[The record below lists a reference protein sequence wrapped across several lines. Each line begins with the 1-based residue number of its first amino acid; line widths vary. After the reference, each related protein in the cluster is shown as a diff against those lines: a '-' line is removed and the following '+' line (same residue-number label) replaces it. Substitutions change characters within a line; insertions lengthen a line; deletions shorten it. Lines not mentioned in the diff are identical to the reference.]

1 MLKGSFATIIKFK
14 IIRKILMDSALL
26 YIVVALGVSTVLNLF
41 LKRFGISQIIGYIF
55 TGTIMVYAFDLRYM
69 NDSLTLE
76 HIGEFGIVFLMFT
89 IGLEIS
95 LAKMNSMKKEIFFNG
110 FLQVGFTALIVY
122 AISHYIF
129 LLESISALILSLA
142 FALSST
148 AVVLSYLKSSKE
160 IHNPYGQRAT
170 GILIFQ
176 DIAVIPILILLGFLT
191 SNGDQSVVN
200 ILRDTVISA
209 VFVMGFMFIVG
220 KRVMTWLLHFSASSE
235 VDELF
240 MGSVLFIVVS
250 AALLASYAGFTY
262 SLGAFVAGMI
272 IAETKYHHKVES
284 DIAPFKD
291 ILLGTFFIVVG
302 MKIDVLFFIDNFW
315 LIVGIFMLVLVL
327 KTIITYLVLRIS
339 SSHVLSLK
347 TALAISQVGE
357 FSFVIFA
364 VASMGGLLER
374 ELESLFVLVVIF
386 SMIVTPFFI
395 SKINRFV
402 AYITRF
408 EYLGLNTSAFV
419 SRENHVIVCGYST
432 IGKFVAKNLDELG
445 APYVIIDNNPK
456 HVHEALSAGK
466 EAYLGDMS
474 KLSLLEA
481 LHAESSAA
489 VIVTLDNIEKKR
501 AICEAVLKHTKDIN
515 LIVKVATLEDKENLQ
530 DLDITSIVDTK
541 VEVGR
546 LLVEKMITCKMRY

>member
-1 MLKGSFATIIKFK
+1 
-14 IIRKILMDSALL
+14 MDTTLL
-26 YIVVALGVSTVLNLF
+26 YIVMALGVSTVFNLF
-41 LKRFGISQIIGYIF
+41 LKRIGISQIIGYIF
-55 TGTIMVYAFDLRYM
+55 TGTVIVYLFDLRYM
-69 NDSLTLE
+69 SNSSILE

-95 LAKMNSMKKEIFFNG
+95 LARMYNMKKEIFLNG
-110 FLQVGFTALIVY
+110 FMQVGFTALSVY
-122 AISHYIF
+122 AISHYLF
-129 LLESISALILSLA
+129 KLESIAALILSLA

-191 SNGDQSVVN
+191 SDANQSVFV
-200 ILRDTVISA
+200 ILRDTFISA
-209 VFVMGFMFIVG
+209 VVVIGLLFVVG

-240 MGSVLFIVVS
+240 MSSVLFIVVS
-250 AALLASYAGFTY
+250 AALLASFAGFTY

-272 IAETKYHHKVES
+272 IAETKYHHKVET

-302 MKIDVLFFIDNFW
+302 MKIDVAFFINNIDK
-315 LIVGIFMLVLVL
+315 IVGIFLLVMFL
-327 KTIITYLVLRIS
+327 KTAITYLILRLTGS
-339 SSHVLSLK
+339 SNPLSLK
-347 TALAISQVGE
+347 TALALSQVGE

-364 VASMGGLLER
+364 VASFGGLLDK

-386 SMIVTPFFI
+386 SMVITPFFI

-402 AYITRF
+402 AYITKY
-408 EYLGLNTSAFV
+408 EYLGLNTSAFEA
-419 SRENHVIVCGYST
+419 RRDHVIICGYSVT
-432 IGKFVAKNLDELG
+432 GKFVAKNLDNID
-445 APYVIIDNNPK
+445 AHYVIIDNNPK
-456 HVHEALSAGK
+456 HVQEAIKDGK

-501 AICEAVLKHTKDIN
+501 AICEAILKHTKDIN
-515 LIVKVATLEDKENLQ
+515 LVVKVSTLEDKENLQ
-530 DLDITSIVDTK
+530 DLPITSVVDDK

-546 LLVEKMITCKMRY
+546 ILVERMMTCQIGGKGRR